1 MRDRKLIAYA
11 PVKSPRM
18 SSRFQLVELVDELV
32 GDRLRDGDVLVISS
46 KFIAVSEGRV
56 LRLDSVKCG
65 EYAYS
70 LSKRYVMP
78 AELCE
83 LIVRES
89 DEIVGGVVGF
99 ILAIKDGLIAPNA
112 GIDKSNV
119 EHGKV
124 VLYPRRPLDS
134 ASSIV
139 EAMKF
144 RHGLDVGVVVSDS
157 RLMPTRKGTTG
168 VALAATGLEAIV
180 DLRGRLDLF
189 GNVLRVTSQAI
200 ADDLCSGA
208 QLAMG
213 EADEGTPLV
222 VVRGLKRTLI
232 RNARYPSLS
241 FSIRSDQC
249 VYMRSLGYSP
259 RRRVP
264 LAS

>member
-1 MRDRKLIAYA
+1 MIAYT
-11 PVKSPRM
+11 PIKSPRM
-18 SSRFQLVELVDELV
+18 SSRFQLVDLIDGLV
-32 GDRLRDGDVLVISS
+32 GDKVRDGDVLVVSS

-56 LRLDSVKCG
+56 LRLDSVKYG
-65 EYAYS
+65 EYAHE
-70 LSKRYVMP
+70 LSRRYAIS

-89 DEIVGGVVGF
+89 DEILGGVVGF
-99 ILAIKDGLIAPNA
+99 ILAIKDGLITPNA

-124 VLYPRRPLDS
+124 VLYPRHPLDS

-144 RHGLDVGVVVSDS
+144 RHGVDIGVVVSDS

-168 VALAATGLEAIV
+168 VALAAAGLEAII

-222 VVRGLKRTLI
+222 LVRGLRRSLI
-232 RNARYPSLS
+232 RNVRYPSLS
-241 FSIRSDQC
+241 FSISSDQC
-249 VYMRSLGYSP
+249 VYMRSLGYGA
-259 RRRVP
+259 RRRAP